1 MDTSNLPQPSAQP
14 PRLVAV
20 IDIGASSVRMQIA
33 EINQTTFE
41 IRRIESFSQ
50 AISIGSDSFTQRRIR
65 RVTIENCVAVLNTY
79 RKKLDEYGIV
89 DPDHI
94 RVVATSGVRE
104 AANQLAFVDRVYVAT
119 GFEIEPFDEAE
130 LHRVTYMGILP
141 FIESQSKYLS
151 LIHI

>member
-1 MDTSNLPQPSAQP
+1 MDISNSTQPPPQP

-33 EINQTTFE
+33 EINQTTFGV
-41 IRRIESFSQ
+41 RRIESFSQ
-50 AISIGSDSFTQRRIR
+50 AISIGSDSFTERRIR
-65 RVTIENCVAVLNTY
+65 RSTIENCVAVLNAY

-89 DPDHI
+89 DPDQI

-104 AANQLAFVDRVYVAT
+104 AGNQLAFVDRVYVAT

-130 LHRVTYMGILP
+130 LHCVI
-141 FIESQSKYLS
+141 YLS